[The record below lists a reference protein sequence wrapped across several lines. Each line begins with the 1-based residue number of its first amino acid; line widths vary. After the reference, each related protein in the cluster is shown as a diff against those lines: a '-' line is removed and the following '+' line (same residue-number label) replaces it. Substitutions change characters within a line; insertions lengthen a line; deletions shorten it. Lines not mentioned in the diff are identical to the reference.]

1 MVDKYEL
8 LCVVNEHDVPIKP
21 RPRHVVFK
29 KGLWRR
35 TAHVWIINSKKKL
48 LCQQRSLK
56 KDVSPGWW
64 EPAVVGHIGH
74 GDNYFSGAVRE
85 VNEETGLN
93 ISTNDLK
100 LVKIYK
106 DFDSHEFRAIFYCQ
120 LDIDHEH
127 VTSEKDEVERIKF
140 INYKTVRKYINQKPD
155 SWFKIIYLREIFS
168 ALTN

>member
-21 RPRHVVFK
+21 LPRHVVFK

-35 TAHVWIINSKKKL
+35 TVHVWIINPKKRL

-56 KDVSPGWW
+56 KDSSPGMW
-64 EPAVVGHIGH
+64 EPAVVGHVGS
-74 GDNYFSGAVRE
+74 GDNYFTGAVRE

-93 ISTNDLK
+93 ITTEDLK

-106 DFDSHEFRAIFYCQ
+106 DFESREFRAIFYCE
-120 LDIDHEH
+120 LDVQEEH
-127 VTSEKDEVERIKF
+127 VKSEEDEVDKVKF
-140 INYKTVRKYINQKPD
+140 INFKTVRKYLNQKHA
-155 SWFKIIYLREIFS
+155 SWFTIMYTKEIFM
-168 ALTN
+168 AIA